1 MDNVRVNPQWAKD
14 GACILTWCGPDR
26 RTCFMEGRGVELSAS
41 GVVIE
46 CAGAIESNTVV
57 HIEGADGLV
66 SGDYLVTH
74 WTRRG
79 MKYDIGFEFR
89 DTAKSETQEP
99 AIPKSEADAD
109 ADYYDVLQISPK
121 AEAETIHRVFRIM
134 AARFHPDNPE
144 TGDAEEFLRLKQAHS
159 VLSDSIRR
167 AEYDAKREAQEPA
180 PMPIFELKDFVIGV
194 KAEANRRLG
203 VLSLLYSRRR
213 TDADHPGVSLL
224 DLENCMSFPREYLTF
239 TMWYLRAKQ
248 FVAAADNS
256 DYTLTAAGVDFIE
269 MNASN
274 SEILTRLL
282 NHGSV
287 RCQTTNRPSAPHPP
301 PPSATPLE
309 IPMRQKNLCVSSG
322 SGSLPSE

>member
-1 MDNVRVNPQWAKD
+1 
-14 GACILTWCGPDR
+14 
-26 RTCFMEGRGVELSAS
+26 
-41 GVVIE
+41 
-46 CAGAIESNTVV
+46 
-57 HIEGADGLV
+57 
-66 SGDYLVTH
+66 
-74 WTRRG
+74 

-144 TGDAEEFLRLKQAHS
+144 TGDAEEFLRLKQAHA
-159 VLSDSIRR
+159 VLSDPIRR
-167 AEYDAKREAQEPA
+167 AAYDAKREAQEPA

-309 IPMRQKNLCVSSG
+309 IPMRQKNLWVSSG